1 MRAGLARFYG
11 WTDQYIGS
19 MPNDKALE
27 YYMAIKVID
36 AQELLASMQVALS
49 PQMKLEDRKKFRRS
63 LEKLAN
69 PKELQKECTFEEF
82 AEKVGMIN
90 G

>member
-11 WTDQYIGS
+11 WKDSYIGS
-19 MPNDKALE
+19 MPNEKALD
-27 YYMAIKVID
+27 YYKVIKVLD
-36 AQELLASMQVALS
+36 AQERLVEMQVAIS

-63 LEKLAN
+63 LEKLAS
-69 PKELQKECTFEEF
+69 PKELQKEHTFEEF
-82 AEKVGMIN
+82 AIKTGMID